1 MGRGIGGGEVT
12 DAKIA
17 ERTKAQSERLDQKNT
32 SIAYFHADYEKKAAE
47 IWKEIEK
54 QPQICIKTHYEF

>member
-1 MGRGIGGGEVT
+1 MGRGIGGGEVR

-32 SIAYFHADYEKKAAE
+32 SIAYFHAYMEKKAAA
-47 IWKEIEK
+47 IWEENEK
-54 QPQICIKTHYEF
+54 Q